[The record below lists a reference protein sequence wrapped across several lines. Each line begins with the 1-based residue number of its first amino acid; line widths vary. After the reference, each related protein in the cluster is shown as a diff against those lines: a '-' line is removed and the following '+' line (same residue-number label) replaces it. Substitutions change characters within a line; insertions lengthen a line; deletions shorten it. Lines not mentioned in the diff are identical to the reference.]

1 MMNLIKK
8 YRVIMFVVLPVLI
21 LVLIRSTGFNHFKSD
36 SEKWAGPSLVHSNT
50 LTSEQV
56 SKLDGKCMI
65 LCLDKTEVPEG
76 ITGVVHNV
84 SSDSILTRES
94 LKIIR
99 SYAGPVLLYSA
110 DPALSARF
118 WMLLSQMGCR
128 NIYILT
134 NNPDNEVL
142 KYRLQ
147 PDTLPGTDLQ

>member
-1 MMNLIKK
+1 MNLFKK
-8 YRVIMFVVLPVLI
+8 YRIVLIVVLPVLI

-36 SEKWAGPSLVHSNT
+36 SKKWAAPSLIHSNT
-50 LTSEQV
+50 INSEQIL
-56 SKLDGKCMI
+56 KLGGNSMI
-65 LCLDKTEVPEG
+65 LCIDRVAAPEG
-76 ITGVVHNV
+76 ITGVIRNV
-84 SSDSILTRES
+84 ASDSLLTRES
-94 LKIIR
+94 VKSIR
-99 SYAGPVLLYSA
+99 SHSGPVLIYSA

-147 PDTLPGTDLQ
+147 QDTLPGTDLQ